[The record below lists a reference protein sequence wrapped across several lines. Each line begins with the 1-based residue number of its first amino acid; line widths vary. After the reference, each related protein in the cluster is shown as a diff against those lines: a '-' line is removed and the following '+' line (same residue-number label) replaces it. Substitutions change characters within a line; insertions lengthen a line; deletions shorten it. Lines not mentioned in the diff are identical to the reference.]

1 MKYFDFELLGIKRKL
16 PFVKVAG
23 RLALASFVVISDTE
37 LVKAAAPELVKRL
50 PEVDLLLTAEAKGI
64 ILAYEMSRI
73 MGMENFVVARKSY
86 KPYSKKNKRFGLT
99 DTKQNVSAANGSPS
113 LMTFLQRVNHLL
125 LLKRSPQPPV
135 PRSLPALPFW
145 LNWNLSADRI

>member
-73 MGMENFVVARKSY
+73 MGMENFVVARKS
-86 KPYSKKNKRFGLT
+86 F
-99 DTKQNVSAANGSPS
+99 AAEFDKHA
-113 LMTFLQRVNHLL
+113 LIHIF
-125 LLKRSPQPPV
+125 
-135 PRSLPALPFW
+135 SLPICCTLHQDFTISFILP
-145 LNWNLSADRI
+145 